1 MTGVA
6 DPRDR
11 ALPSAL
17 DAIGGTDLVALDR
30 LHPGPGRLVAKLE
43 MQNPGGSVKDRA
55 ARQIVLEARET
66 GALSE
71 GQTVVEM
78 TSGNM
83 GAGLAVVCAVLGHP
97 FIAVM
102 SAGNS
107 RARARMLE
115 ALGARVE
122 RVPQVDGRAGRVT
135 GKDVRAAARR
145 AKALAVEIDAYYVD
159 QFLNAAGV
167 RAHELTTGPELW
179 RQTGGRL
186 DAFVA
191 AVGSGG
197 TLIGASRFL
206 KARSSKLRTFAVEP
220 AKAAVLATG
229 RVDDPRHRLQGV
241 GYGVV
246 PPHFEA
252 EQVDGFVAVSDADA
266 DRYRRRLAAVEG
278 IHAGWSAAANV
289 AAAHRLLTAGDL
301 PEDAVVATVLCDTGL
316 KYFD

>member
-1 MTGVA
+1 MSATTKTQGAV
-6 DPRDR
+6 RS
-11 ALPSAL
+11 SAL
-17 DAIGGTDLVALDR
+17 DTIGETDLVALDR
-30 LHPGPGRLVAKLE
+30 LHPGPGRLLAKLE

-55 ARQIVLEARET
+55 ARQIVLDART
-66 GALSE
+66 SGALAD
-71 GQTVVEM
+71 GGTVIEM

-107 RARARMLE
+107 RARVRMLE

-122 RVPQVDGRAGRVT
+122 LVAQVEGRPGFVT
-135 GKDVRAAARR
+135 GKDVRAASRR
-145 AKALAVEIDAYYVD
+145 AEALAADLGGFYVD
-159 QFLNAAGV
+159 QFFNESGL
-167 RAHELTTGPELW
+167 RAHELTTGPEIW
-179 RQTGGRL
+179 QQTNGRL
-186 DAFVA
+186 DAYVA

-206 KARSSKLRTFAVEP
+206 KSKDHRIRTIAVEP

-229 RVDDPRHRLQGV
+229 RVDDPRHQLQGT

-246 PPHFEA
+246 PPHFDA
-252 EQVDGFVAVSDADA
+252 HLVDGFAAISDSEAET
-266 DRYRRRLAAVEG
+266 YRRRLATLEG
-278 IHAGWSAAANV
+278 LHVGWSAGANV
-289 AAAHRLLTAGDL
+289 AAAMRLLAAAEPAD
-301 PEDAVVATVLCDTGL
+301 ESVVVTVLCDTGL